1 MEVCDMAEKYRLI
14 KDLDNEETWEFDKG
28 NTVLKEGIICDVQ
41 NWDRVLT
48 IMFEGKA
55 ICDLDTEMAKDYFVK
70 VS

>member
-1 MEVCDMAEKYRLI
+1 MI

-28 NTVLKEGIICDVQ
+28 NTILKEGIICYVQ

-48 IMFEGKA
+48 IMFDGKA
-55 ICDLDTEMAKDYFVK
+55 ICDLDSRSGERLFWK